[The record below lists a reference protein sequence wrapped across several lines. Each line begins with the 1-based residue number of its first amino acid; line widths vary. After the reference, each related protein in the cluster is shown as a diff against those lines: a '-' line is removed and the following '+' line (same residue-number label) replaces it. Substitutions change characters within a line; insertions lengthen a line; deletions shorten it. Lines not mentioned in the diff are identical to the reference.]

1 MLIGIAGHKFSGK
14 STVTDILSKSMGYE
28 VRSFATKLKAMVVAL
43 TGCTLDD
50 LENYDFKENGI
61 VPEHLWAFCSNEKHN
76 YRSLLQGLGDY
87 MRDKN
92 PEIFIESELYDNP
105 KKCIISDCRM
115 LNEAEAIKKR
125 GGVIVRVIRDDAGN
139 NDTHKS
145 EVEIDMIEPD
155 YLVYNNGTIDD
166 LHKSL
171 DTLTQLWKVFDV

>member
-1 MLIGIAGHKFSGK
+1 MLIGITGHKFSGK
-14 STVTDILSKSMGYE
+14 STVTDRLSKSMGYK
-28 VRSFATKLKAMVVAL
+28 VRSFATKLKSMVVTL

-50 LENYDFKENGI
+50 LENYDFKENEI
-61 VPEHLWAFCSNEKHN
+61 VPEHLWTFCSNDKHN

-92 PEIFIESELYDNP
+92 PEVFIESELYDNP
-105 KKCIISDCRM
+105 QRCIISDCRM

-125 GGVIVRVIRDDAGN
+125 GGVIVRVIRENAGN

-166 LHKSL
+166 LYKSL
-171 DTLTQLWKVFDV
+171 DTQTQLWKIFDV

>member
-1 MLIGIAGHKFSGK
+1 MLIGITGHKFSGK

-43 TGCTLDD
+43 TGCSLDD
-50 LENYDFKENGI
+50 LENYGFKENEI
-61 VPEHLWAFCSNEKHN
+61 VPEHLWAFCSNDKHS

-115 LNEAEAIKKR
+115 LNEANAIKKR
-125 GGVIVRVIRDDAGN
+125 GGVIVRVIREHAGN

-155 YLVYNNGTIDD
+155 YLIYNNKSIAD
-166 LHKSL
+166 LNNSL
-171 DTLTQLWKVFDV
+171 EQLVSLWKIFKL